1 MTDKDVDSDSMQYA
15 TLENVNKCIDNA
27 FRLYDDA
34 SKVSTPTKAAL
45 LELGIE
51 ELTKGLLIIFKTPE
65 FKKLAM
71 LQSLGNDKNF
81 IQQNG
86 NNFIWSS
93 QQFKISDFKVR
104 DHKKRLEMIQ
114 FILDGIKELYN
125 NNKGYLQPLL
135 DRVTQ
140 NYGKFSP
147 VPVGDPKKALD
158 TEISLLSYMD
168 IKKLYKIKEQGFYV
182 DFDNGKVVEP
192 KNVEFQLDGIQRV
205 FNIVYGALN
214 NLINSFNGFS
224 LSSSKSDIK
233 KALGKLYDRMSK
245 EDQEFLDTKEND

>member
-1 MTDKDVDSDSMQYA
+1 MRGEAGMSDKIMDSDSMQYA
-15 TLENVNKCIDNA
+15 TLENVYKCIDNA

-51 ELTKGLLIIFKTPE
+51 ELVKGLLITFKTPE
-65 FKKLAM
+65 FHKLAM
-71 LQSLGNDKNF
+71 SQPLDNDKNF
-81 IQQNG
+81 ML
-86 NNFIWSS
+86 SS
-93 QQFKISDFKVR
+93 QQFKISDFKVH

-125 NNKGYLQPLL
+125 NDKGYLDPLL

-140 NYGKFSP
+140 NYRKFSP
-147 VPVGDPKKALD
+147 VPVGDSKKALD

-168 IKKLYKIKEQGFYV
+168 IKKLYKIKEHGFYV
-182 DFDNGKVVEP
+182 DFDNGKVIEP
-192 KNVEFQLDGIQRV
+192 KNVEFQLEGIRRV

-214 NLINSFNGFS
+214 NLINLFNGFS

-245 EDQEFLDTKEND
+245 EDQEFLEKKEDD